1 MSNPNIFQ
9 LSKFDITQKIIE
21 LLTNVCARAILF
33 SVKKEA
39 NDATQIADELNI
51 SLSTVYKTLANLEE
65 LTLVQVEK
73 FVISDEGKKIKLYK
87 SRIAKVEISMTDKEP
102 VLNLYPN

>member
-1 MSNPNIFQ
+1 
-9 LSKFDITQKIIE
+9 
-21 LLTNVCARAILF
+21 VCTRAILF

-39 NDATQIADELNI
+39 KDATQIADELNI

-87 SRIAKVEISMTDKEP
+87 SRIAKVEISMTDNEP